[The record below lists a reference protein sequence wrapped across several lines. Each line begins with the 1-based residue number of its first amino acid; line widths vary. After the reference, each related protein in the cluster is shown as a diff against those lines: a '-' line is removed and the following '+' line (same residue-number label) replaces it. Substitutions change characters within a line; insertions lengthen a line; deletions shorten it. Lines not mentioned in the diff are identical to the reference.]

1 MSDIRDLRGAAIYS
15 ALEAAEKRLPAAQ
28 LAAKAAQAQLDYALA
43 DGRDTTKYRADL
55 EKALREKRAIHTAIQ
70 DIREWVA
77 RRNEDKIMAA
87 ASAIAES
94 ANAQRM
100 NLLNRYRFEFSF

>member
-1 MSDIRDLRGAAIYS
+1 MTAIHELRGAAIPA
-15 ALEAAEKRLPAAQ
+15 ALAAAEKRLPAAQ
-28 LAAKAAQAQLDYALA
+28 LAAKAAQAQLDHALA

-100 NLLNRYRFEFSF
+100 NLLTRFEFSF